1 MSDESKSKLVF
12 RASGLFFFLWWIC
25 NTYLDVVRYGIHEGF
40 YWWFCNLALLGTSM
54 GLFFR
59 HRGWLTGFLSI
70 ACFTQIF
77 WVIDNVYRVLT
88 HENLFGLVEFMYQ
101 PGLPLDEFYLSHYH
115 YFTIPVCIIA
125 LFYLPKK
132 NSNALTLISIFNPL
146 IFGVSYFAFPARQ
159 NVNCIHTPCFP
170 GLDYLAGPMYSFTF
184 WFVIFLMH
192 LAIGYSI
199 ENWFRKHDYSALAKM
214 KAVGAFAVSIFAA
227 LFISYVD
234 IGYKK
239 SLPRFECR
247 QEQNQTG
254 AEASCG
260 FTLDGKPNEMAFVYR
275 LKNKEREPKVCAVM
289 ARTRDITIPLQHN
302 IVLGP
307 NAEMEFRTFIEYPKH
322 NLVTVLSAD
331 CGNERMPAQSTK

>member
-1 MSDESKSKLVF
+1 
-12 RASGLFFFLWWIC
+12 
-25 NTYLDVVRYGIHEGF
+25 
-40 YWWFCNLALLGTSM
+40 M

-70 ACFTQIF
+70 ACFTQVF

-132 NSNALTLISIFNPL
+132 NSNALTLIAIFNPL

-170 GLDYLAGPMYSFTF
+170 GLDDWAGPLYSFLF

-192 LAIGYSI
+192 LFIGRSI
-199 ENWFRKHDYSALAKM
+199 EGWFRRHDFSEPAKKKALVGF
-214 KAVGAFAVSIFAA
+214 AVGMFAA
-227 LFISYVD
+227 VTISFVD

-239 SLPRFECR
+239 SLPSFRCLEEPM
-247 QEQNQTG
+247 QKG
-254 AEASCG
+254 AVASCG
-260 FTLDGKPNEMAFVYR
+260 FTLDGKPNEMAFVYH
-275 LKNKEREPKVCAVM
+275 LKNKESQKKVCTVM
-289 ARTRDITIPLQHN
+289 AKTKNLTIPLQSN
-302 IVLGP
+302 VELEA
-307 NAEMEFRTFIEYPKH
+307 NAEKEFRTFIEYPKH
-322 NLVTVLSAD
+322 NLLTVLSAECID
-331 CGNERMPAQSTK
+331 REPAQSTK